1 MKSLLFGVIMSF
13 TVWSFLLAQTTID
26 NFDSSADDTLYQLNV
41 EGGLSSLTISD
52 NTTDFVEGSGSLNC
66 KAVIGEYHM
75 WGSYTQLIY
84 RTDSTDVLD
93 WSISDSIS
101 IWIKVNTPPTH
112 PEWMVFRFH
121 IADRPTPEDPI
132 EEYIYENATVLDYQS
147 GWFQLKVPLLEREQN
162 GNGDLIPDSTGFILA
177 PTTWGGFTYNNRT
190 LDRDKIIGYNIGMI
204 TSGFDP
210 VNNLPADSIEVQ
222 FDAFERFGAR
232 AVPFI
237 IFNGLETPAN
247 LGLFTW
253 GQSSVMV
260 EEGTGAT
267 PNTNSLKWIQ
277 GDEFGNGWTGFGYN
291 ISAPINMAG
300 SWIQDSLKF
309 KMKSPSGT
317 GPVRAQ
323 FESGANGKNGTVF
336 QPMDDGQWHD
346 YALPLRDFVPQD
358 GTTAFD
364 SSAITVFGIMAEASG
379 VAGREIYLDDIWTGN
394 PDFDVIP
401 PAIPTNLAATPGTFI
416 NVITWSDVPGESNE
430 TYTVYYSENQISD
443 PDAAGVEVV
452 ATRIPEN
459 TELLNHVLRAPVDD
473 QSVSYY
479 YAIVCKDES
488 GNKGGV
494 SANTPLVTNMAEGV
508 EVINPTAPTNFAAD
522 GDLSDWAGIAPFEM
536 FPDDGSGSVVTNTT
550 IDDDADLSVLAYVAM
565 DSDNLYIAFDVTDNI
580 VNRWASANSWENDA
594 PDLYIGLYNWHGAPH
609 TSLQGGAEPDYHF
622 RFNSN
627 QAIIDNGAHVLFDSS
642 NANYYWEEKFDP
654 GYIVEAKIAFADI
667 AAVTGDNL
675 FSPLVGMRVP
685 FDISINDA
693 DTGIR
698 EGILTYSPFNEDLS
712 YQDVSR
718 WLYTWIGGAWTDVE
732 SEDNVILSYD
742 LSQNYPN
749 PFNPVTQIRYTLEQ
763 SGNVTLR
770 VYDVL
775 GKAVATLVNENQN
788 AGKHAVDFNASNFA
802 SGVYLYRLEAG
813 SFIQVKKMI
822 LMK

>member
-1 MKSLLFGVIMSF
+1 MKSLLFGVIISF
-13 TVWSFLLAQTTID
+13 TVWTFLSAQTTID
-26 NFDSSADDTLYQLNV
+26 NFDSSANDSLYQLNV

-52 NTTDFVEGSGSLNC
+52 NTTDFMEGSGSLNC
-66 KAVIGEYHM
+66 KAVIGEYHQ
-75 WGSYTQLIY
+75 WGSYSQLIY

-132 EEYIYENATVLDYQS
+132 EEYVYENATVLDYQS

-162 GNGDLIPDSTGFILA
+162 EPGDLIPDSTGFILA

-204 TSGFDP
+204 TSGYDP
-210 VNNLPADSIEVQ
+210 VNNIPADSLEVQ
-222 FDAFERFGAR
+222 FDGFERFGAR

-277 GDEFGNGWTGFGYN
+277 GDEWSNGWTGFGYN
-291 ISAPINMAG
+291 ISEPINMTG

-309 KMKSPSGT
+309 KLKVPAGT
-317 GPVRAQ
+317 GPLRAQ
-323 FESGANGKNGTVF
+323 FESGADGKNGMVF
-336 QPMDDGQWHD
+336 QPVDDDQWHD
-346 YALPLRDFVPQD
+346 YALPLGDFVPQD
-358 GTTAFD
+358 ATTAFD
-364 SSAITVFGIMAEASG
+364 SSAINVFGFMAEASG
-379 VAGREIYLDDIWTGN
+379 VAGREIYFDDIWTGN

-401 PAIPTNLAATPGTFI
+401 PAIPTNLTATPGTFI
-416 NVITWSDVPGESNE
+416 NVITWSDVPGESGE
-430 TYTVYYSENQISD
+430 TYTVYYSENQITD

-479 YAIVCKDES
+479 YAIVCKDEA
-488 GNKGGV
+488 GNKGDV
-494 SANTPLVTNMAEGV
+494 SANSPLVTNTAEGV
-508 EVINPTAPTNFAAD
+508 VVINPNAPTNFAAD
-522 GDLSDWAGIAPFEM
+522 GDLSDWAGITPFRM

-550 IDDDADLSVLAYVAM
+550 IDDDADLSVSVYVAM
-565 DSDNLYIAFDVTDNI
+565 DNDYLYVAYDVTDDI

-627 QAIIDNGAHVLFDSS
+627 QAIIDNGSHVVFDSS
-642 NANYYWEEKFDP
+642 NANYYWEEKFEP
-654 GYIVEAKIAFADI
+654 GYIVEAKISFSDI
-667 AAVTGDNL
+667 AALTGDNL
-675 FSPLVGMRVP
+675 FSPLVGMRIP
-685 FDISINDA
+685 FDVSVNDA

-698 EGILTYSPFNEDLS
+698 EGILTYSPFNEDQS

-718 WLYTWIGGAWTDVE
+718 WLYTWVGGAWTDVE
-732 SEDNVILSYD
+732 DEDNVILTYD

-749 PFNPVTQIRYTLEQ
+749 PFNPATQIRYTLEQ
-763 SGNVTLR
+763 SGDVTLR
-770 VYDVL
+770 VFDVL
-775 GKAVATLVNENQN
+775 GKEVVTLVNETQN
-788 AGKHAVDFNASNFA
+788 AGRHVVDFNASNFA

-813 SFIQVKKMI
+813 SFVQVKKMI

>member
-26 NFDSSADDTLYQLNV
+26 NFDSSADDSLYQLNV

-66 KAVIGEYHM
+66 KSVIGEYHQ

-132 EEYIYENATVLDYQS
+132 EEYVYENATVLDYQS

-162 GNGDLIPDSTGFILA
+162 EAGDLIPDSTGFILA

-204 TSGFDP
+204 TSGYDP
-210 VNNLPADSIEVQ
+210 ANNLPADSLEVQ
-222 FDAFERFGAR
+222 YDGFERFGAR

-247 LGLFTW
+247 LSLFTW
-253 GQSSVMV
+253 GQSGVMV

-323 FESGANGKNGTVF
+323 FESGGDGKNGTVF

-379 VAGREIYLDDIWTGN
+379 VAGREVYLDDIWTGN

-401 PAIPTNLAATPGTFI
+401 PAVPTNLAATPGTFI

-430 TYTVYYSENQISD
+430 TYTVYYSENQITD
-443 PDAAGVEVV
+443 TEAAGVEVV

-479 YAIVCKDES
+479 YAIVCKDEA
-488 GNKGGV
+488 GNKGDV
-494 SANTPLVTNMAEGV
+494 SANTSLVTNMAEGV

-522 GDLSDWAGIAPFEM
+522 GDLSDWAGIAPFRT

-550 IDDDADLSVLAYVAM
+550 IDDDADLSVLTYVAM
-565 DSDNLYIAFDVTDNI
+565 DNDYLYVAFDVTDDI

-627 QAIIDNGAHVLFDSS
+627 QAIIDNGSHVVFDSS
-642 NANYYWEEKFDP
+642 NANYYWEEKFEP
-654 GYIVEAKIAFADI
+654 GYIVEAKISFADI
-667 AAVTGDNL
+667 AALTGDNL
-675 FSPLVGMRVP
+675 FSPLVGMRIP

-698 EGILTYSPFNEDLS
+698 EGILTYSPFNEDRS

-718 WLYTWIGGAWTDVE
+718 WLYTWVGGAWTDVE
-732 SEDNVILSYD
+732 KDDNVVLSYD

-770 VYDVL
+770 VFDVL
-775 GKAVATLVNENQN
+775 GKEVATLVNENQN
-788 AGKHAVDFNASNFA
+788 AGRHVVDFNASNFA

-813 SFIQVKKMI
+813 SFLQVKKMI